1 MGDDYVTKMQ
11 RLLDAENGVALTGSM
26 LNFIVINYILIKRR
40 YKTSFSRAYLNMA
53 IADFLYASCQLFF
66 QLHPGFRVQSH
77 LGCQIN
83 ILLINI
89 LTIADLL
96 SIVPI
101 TTDRFVAVLLPIR
114 YKQKSHVIT
123 MATITMLC
131 WITPMLIESARAI
144 YHSRITDDGSF
155 VVIVN
160 NICYVNNGRHPLS
173 KKLNTVKHFLIM
185 PLPLLYSTTSY
196 GIIIH
201 KLSRNNSHQRWHF
214 TKAQL
219 NLIICVVKAILTTL
233 IFTASW
239 SLMFLVSNDIIA
251 YDTQE
256 SRDLAFQKAEIL
268 LLLNTLSDPLI
279 YLVPNDVIIKLIARA
294 GLGHGH
300 SPPTDGTPSAFV
312 MDNIRE
318 TSNVTILAANTS

>member
-1 MGDDYVTKMQ
+1 MGDDYVTKIQ
-11 RLLDAENGVALTGSM
+11 RLLDAEKGVALTGSA
-26 LNFIVINYILIKRR
+26 LNFIVIIYIFIKRR

-53 IADFLYASCQLFF
+53 IADFLYASSSLLF
-66 QLHPGFRVQSH
+66 QLHPGFQVQSH

-144 YHSRITDDGSF
+144 YHSRITEDGSF
-155 VVIVN
+155 VKIVN
-160 NICYVNNGRHPLS
+160 NMCQINGRDPLS
-173 KKLNTVKHFLIM
+173 KKLNTVKHFLAM

-239 SLMFLVSNDIIA
+239 SPVFLISNGIVG

-256 SRDLAFQKAEIL
+256 SLDIAFQKAEIL

-279 YLVPNDVIIKLIARA
+279 YLVPNDVIIKIIARA

-300 SPPTDGTPSAFV
+300 RPPTEGTSSAFV
-312 MDNIRE
+312 MDNIHK
-318 TSNVTILAANTS
+318 TSNVTMHAANTS